1 MEYPLDYY
9 SLKFVCINLMENV
22 HLKNAI
28 QLMVE
33 DKLKVLEY
41 MNLQGTVCRET
52 AAVHFKQ
59 DRKMISIITSNS
71 ELK

>member
-1 MEYPLDYY
+1 M
-9 SLKFVCINLMENV
+9 
-22 HLKNAI
+22 KNAI